1 MSETPA
7 PSNEPLAPARHVSYA
22 DVLPA
27 RPQSAPAEPKINL
40 YPLQTRLLII
50 GAIVAAIALVTQ
62 DWSIALA
69 LFALFAMVGAS
80 WRIDMV
86 PVIPAC
92 IAFQWVSTVTAYI
105 YFHNAGYVP
114 GRFYSDAMQEAM
126 ILSIAG
132 LAAVTLGFR
141 IALYL
146 FRKSIHARTFA
157 PATDYNIQRLFTLTL
172 AAFAISYVMD
182 IAPKAIWFGGA
193 QIIENLLALRFVPY
207 FMLLVAVMDRRR
219 NYRALILAT
228 AFVTLPQLLTG
239 FSDFKE
245 ILFVIL
251 IAMLARWRP
260 WIRTKRQSRENWRML
275 IFGTL
280 GAVIVLY
287 MGMAW
292 NGGIKQEWRNR
303 IWSGTITDSPIE
315 RIVSFFEISGR
326 VVKQINSTAA
336 AENLVARLT
345 SGEIFF
351 AQVTERVPTTVPH
364 ENGGLLWMAVQ
375 NAVIPRFLFP
385 NKANLGG
392 DSWLVRKYAGEY
404 VAGDEAGAS
413 IGLGYMAEFYID
425 FGVAGV
431 IGLSLMWGLVGGAG
445 MGVLARA
452 SPSREIFLALIIGL
466 LTQLFMSFDG
476 SFIKL
481 FAGFLQR
488 TAISYVVFV
497 FIGPSMHSWLTN
509 QRFVRPVGR

>member
-7 PSNEPLAPARHVSYA
+7 PSNESLAPARHVAYA
-22 DVLPA
+22 DVFPA
-27 RPQSAPAEPKINL
+27 RPRPAPAEPKINL
-40 YPLQTRLLII
+40 YPLQTRLVVT
-50 GAIVAAIALVTQ
+50 GAIVAAVALVTQ

-69 LFALFAMVGAS
+69 LFSLFAMVGAS

-86 PVIPAC
+86 PIIPAC
-92 IAFQWVSTVTAYI
+92 IAFQWISTVAAYI
-105 YFHNAGYVP
+105 YYHNAGYVP
-114 GRFYSDAMQEAM
+114 GRFYSDALQEAM

-146 FRKSIHARTFA
+146 FRKTIHARTFA
-157 PATDYNIQRLFTLTL
+157 PATDYDIRRLFTLTL
-172 AAFAISYVMD
+172 AAFAISYVVD

-219 NYRALILAT
+219 NYRPLILAT

-275 IFGTL
+275 VFGTL

-292 NGGIKQEWRNR
+292 NGGIKAEWRDR
-303 IWSGTITDSPIE
+303 IWSGVISESPIE
-315 RIVSFFEISGR
+315 RMVLFFEVSGR
-326 VVKQINSTAA
+326 VVNQLNMTAA
-336 AENLVARLT
+336 AELLVARLT
-345 SGEIFF
+345 SGEIFL

-364 ENGGLLWMAVQ
+364 ENGRLLWMAVQ
-375 NAVIPRFLFP
+375 NTIIPRFLFP
-385 NKANLGG
+385 EKASLGG
-392 DSWLVRKYAGEY
+392 DSWLVRKYAGEH
-404 VAGDEAGAS
+404 VAGDESAAS

-425 FGVAGV
+425 FGVAGM
-431 IGLSLMWGLVGGAG
+431 IGLSLMWGLIGGAG
-445 MGVLARA
+445 MGILARA
-452 SPSREIFLALIIGL
+452 SPSREIFLALIIGV

-488 TAISYVVFV
+488 TAISYVIFAFV
-497 FIGPSMHSWLTN
+497 GQSMHRWLTN
-509 QRFVRPVGR
+509 QRRVRPAGS